1 MATAG
6 GGEEAAAQRVLR
18 FSDVVQESLEIL
30 APIGGYSKVPLVS
43 LEEA

>member
-18 FSDVVQESLEIL
+18 FSGVV
-30 APIGGYSKVPLVS
+30 
-43 LEEA
+43 